1 MAIILI
7 AEDEKG
13 MQTIIADYMKRG
25 GHTCIT
31 ADDGIDAI
39 SILKN
44 NSLDLAILDI
54 MMPEFSGLEVV
65 KILREKT
72 MMPILI
78 LSARDQDEDKI
89 LGLDIGA
96 DDYLTKPFNP

>member
-44 NSLDLAILDI
+44 NSLDRK
-54 MMPEFSGLEVV
+54 SVV
-65 KILREKT
+65 
-72 MMPILI
+72 
-78 LSARDQDEDKI
+78 
-89 LGLDIGA
+89 
-96 DDYLTKPFNP
+96 